1 MAPSSKSPF
10 PERKKKIKLNKIRI
24 PNHLPMMF
32 RMEENEKQSNAS
44 SRSWIEQI
52 RLGIVCCS
60 WRRIVK
66 EYIPLS
72 EAIPWLMFPLKPEED
87 GCCFYS
93 VDEGK
98 FYLQLQR
105 KSVFR
110 DFGRRHCIGSSH
122 GWLVLLDERLNP
134 YLLNPFLLYP
144 DSPFSSRNF
153 SGC

>member
-1 MAPSSKSPF
+1 
-10 PERKKKIKLNKIRI
+10 
-24 PNHLPMMF
+24 MMF
-32 RMEENEKQSNAS
+32 RMEEKEKESNAS
-44 SRSWIEQI
+44 SRSWSEIDDDKEILIIIIKRLSRVEQI

-72 EAIPWLMFPLKPEED
+72 EAIPWLMIPLKPEED

-98 FYLQLQR
+98 FYLQR
-105 KSVFR
+105 KSVFK
-110 DFGRRHCIGSSH
+110 DFGRRHFIGSSH
-122 GWLVLLDERLNP
+122 GWLVLLDERLNL

-144 DSPFSSRNF
+144 DSPFSSGNF

>member
-1 MAPSSKSPF
+1 
-10 PERKKKIKLNKIRI
+10 
-24 PNHLPMMF
+24 MF
-32 RMEENEKQSNAS
+32 RMEEKEKQSNAS
-44 SRSWIEQI
+44 SRRWIEQI

-110 DFGRRHCIGSSH
+110 DFGRWHCIGSSH

-134 YLLNPFLLYP
+134 YLLEPFLLYP
-144 DSPFSSRNF
+144 DSPLSSRNF